1 MVRWK
6 FTFEKDPEWYT
17 AAAQRGL
24 GKIAHVYLNVTQTC
38 PLNCNYCFA
47 KTRKSGAE
55 LTSQEIL
62 SFLVLLK
69 KNDVKL
75 LTFCGG
81 EPLIRSDIF
90 ELSKAASD
98 IGLNVSLVTSGQ
110 LVPEHIKNIEDS
122 GVKRI
127 QLSLDGMSSA
137 VHNNIRHP
145 GKPFNK
151 TMDAIEMILKNRKIR
166 LSVCSTIRQQNLKEI
181 PSIFDFLLNLGVPE
195 FRLMRLIPLC
205 QKTAEFNQMTITG
218 DDYLDLLVLLLK
230 QTTRTN
236 EQRVNPIIVRTDE
249 PYYYVAKLSEKGF
262 NDILRHES
270 CQQGK
275 SIVSIASD
283 GSIMPCSIANYES
296 CVAGNIKKDNLF
308 DVWNKSEIFRPFRES
323 NLADGCRKCKFS
335 SSCVSGCR
343 CAALGYFGKLT
354 SPDPGC
360 PLSLRLSKSE
370 CETGK

>member
-17 AAAQRGL
+17 AAAQTGL
-24 GKIAHVYLNVTQTC
+24 GKIAHVYLNVTQMC
-38 PLNCNYCFA
+38 PLDCNYCFA

-55 LTSQEIL
+55 LTRKEII
-62 SFLVLLK
+62 SFLALLR

-75 LTFCGG
+75 LTLCGG
-81 EPLIRSDIF
+81 EPLLRPDIF

-98 IGLNVSLVTSGQ
+98 MGLNVSLITSGQ
-110 LVPEHIKNIEDS
+110 LVPENIRNIEDS

-127 QLSLDGMSSA
+127 QLSLDGMSQA
-137 VHNNIRHP
+137 VHNRIRHP
-145 GKPFNK
+145 GNPYDK
-151 TMDAIEMILKNRKIR
+151 TIDAIEMILKNRKVR
-166 LSVCSTIRQQNLKEI
+166 VSVCSTIRQQNLKEI

-205 QKTAEFNQMTITG
+205 QRIEEFNQMAITT
-218 DDYLDLLVLLLK
+218 DEYLDLLALLLK
-230 QTTRTN
+230 RTVKAN

-249 PYYYVAKLSEKGF
+249 PYYYVAKLSEMGF
-262 NDILRHES
+262 DLLRHES

-275 SIVSIASD
+275 SIASIAPD

-296 CVAGNIKKDNLF
+296 CIAGNIRKDNLF
-308 DVWNKSEIFRPFRES
+308 DVWNESIIFRSFRQS
-323 NLADGCRKCKFS
+323 NLTDGCRECKFS
-335 SSCVSGCR
+335 SYCVNGCR
-343 CAALGYFGKLT
+343 CAAMGYFGKLT

-360 PLSLRLSKSE
+360 PLSLRLSKNSN
-370 CETGK
+370 KK